1 MKSVTPNLLFTKVG
15 ENIMYKSQVH
25 RALTTFKLEGEVTSL
40 SESSQGEVDSI
51 DLSFTWHLLIKKTI
65 QSYLHNGL
73 A

>member
-1 MKSVTPNLLFTKVG
+1 
-15 ENIMYKSQVH
+15 
-25 RALTTFKLEGEVTSL
+25 VTSL